1 MMKRDKYLLVKGA
14 AGLGN
19 RILFLLSALLYAR
32 LCNRIV
38 IVDWCDSN
46 YSDDGSNTFS
56 RLFCSAS
63 CHPLSELP
71 GSDCMRPD
79 IWRGNLDNSVH
90 DMLLCHQT
98 EKMPPFHCLHLLTV
112 DMRSLDYEEDI
123 LVACGFFERIRDFR
137 KHLRGTADKLR
148 AMPTQKI
155 LRLLIREHL
164 SLHPSIQNQLD
175 EFRSSKFK
183 QEMVGVH
190 VRYTDK
196 RANLSVTHR
205 ALKRLLRRN
214 PELTVFL
221 STDNASVQ
229 QQFESLYANVITT
242 PKWFP
247 TNEANMHNNTDC
259 PDRV

>member
-1 MMKRDKYLLVKGA
+1 M
-14 AGLGN
+14 
-19 RILFLLSALLYAR
+19 
-32 LCNRIV
+32 
-38 IVDWCDSN
+38 
-46 YSDDGSNTFS
+46 
-56 RLFCSAS
+56 
-63 CHPLSELP
+63 
-71 GSDCMRPD
+71 
-79 IWRGNLDNSVH
+79 
-90 DMLLCHQT
+90 LCHHT
-98 EKMPPFHCLHLLTV
+98 EKMPPLHCLHLLTV

-137 KHLRGTADKLR
+137 KHLQGTADKLR